1 MVEKIRTDWRS
12 AAIDDRMRAM
22 LTYSEKLTLTPGK
35 MERADTETLRT
46 HGLSDEQIL
55 AVVLL
60 AGFFNLASRLADA
73 LGVEL
78 DPQFTQGTPE
88 YQTMMGDD

>member
-1 MVEKIRTDWRS
+1 
-12 AAIDDRMRAM
+12 MRAL
-22 LTYSEKLTLTPGK
+22 LTFSEKLTRTPGEMTK
-35 MERADTETLRT
+35 ADVETLRG

-55 AVVLL
+55 AVTLI

-78 DPQFTQGTPE
+78 DAQFTQGTPE
-88 YQTMMGDD
+88 YAAMMEADV

>member
-1 MVEKIRTDWRS
+1 
-12 AAIDDRMRAM
+12 M
-22 LTYSEKLTLTPGK
+22 LSFSEKLTITPGK
-35 MERADTETLRT
+35 MERGDTDALRA

-55 AVVLL
+55 AVTLL

-88 YQTMMGDD
+88 YRAMMEDEQ

>member
-1 MVEKIRTDWRS
+1 
-12 AAIDDRMRAM
+12 M
-22 LTYSEKLTLTPGK
+22 LTFSEKLTLSPGK
-35 MERADTETLRT
+35 MEQDDTETLRA

-78 DPQFTQGTPE
+78 DAQFTQGTAE
-88 YQTMMGDD
+88 YRELMEDD